1 MANKNKGLLLN
12 REDVKQVF
20 VENYDAIVSEE
31 KINSGTGQTRYTVIK
46 DDIEFYIDIY
56 FKQTGRI
63 TVSPLRMDADES
75 SKIKNMF
82 VEKSRCKEVIAVNF
96 TTKISSEDF
105 KELIEYLST
114 AVEELM
120 VSEPDDKG
128 TNGII
133 YHCKTN
139 FGDNATLTYWNSTQ
153 RMRFQGDMISIYS
166 EVRSFILPFTTT
178 DSVETIFENRSSE
191 EVKNSLDDALEFINQ
206 IAPKFYQFTQ
216 MQVKELLK
224 DAVSM
229 VLLYKENDIRLY
241 DYSPIPMPVL
251 KVIEYR
257 IKEIAGNH
265 GIIMTNRDTMG
276 KIIGSSGG
284 PKRVQKKEIPSKYHP
299 ILLEMEEYYGQ
310 QRNGTFHLPQKMKTA
325 RRIGTLDEAQ
335 TIVIGALELLEK
347 SNIE

>member
-1 MANKNKGLLLN
+1 MANKNKGLLLS

-20 VENYDAIVSEE
+20 VENYDEIVSVEE
-31 KINSGTGQTRYTVIK
+31 KNPGTGQTRYTVIK
-46 DDIEFYIDIY
+46 EDVEFYIDIY

-63 TVSPLRMDADES
+63 TVSPLGMDTDES
-75 SKIKNMF
+75 SKIKSKF
-82 VEKSRCKEVIAVNF
+82 EEKSRCKEVIAVNF
-96 TTKISSEDF
+96 TTKISNEDF
-105 KELIEYLST
+105 KDLIEYLST
-114 AVEELM
+114 AVENLV

-139 FGDNATLTYWNSTQ
+139 FGDNATLTYWDSTQ

-166 EVRSFILPFTTT
+166 EVRSFILPLTT
-178 DSVETIFENRSSE
+178 DDPIETTFENRSPE
-191 EVKNSLDDALEFINQ
+191 EVKISSDDALEFINQ

-265 GIIMTNRDTMG
+265 GIMMTSKDTMG

-299 ILLEMEEYYGQ
+299 ILLEMEDYYSQ
-310 QRNGTFHLPQKMKTA
+310 KRNGTFHLHQKIQTKG
-325 RRIGTLDEAQ
+325 RIGTLDEAQ

-347 SNIE
+347 SNI